1 MQNFRHKEFKLY
13 SNLEKPNLSVGMFVV
28 ETRLDSNYLNGLD
41 KGQYR
46 DSIKFTNIIR
56 TKRPALRAGLAFR
69 KKSCPP
75 CTIFELIYFGFEA
88 AGEYLDLCLLCIEP
102 CSL

>member
-28 ETRLDSNYLNGLD
+28 ETRIDSNYLNGLD

-56 TKRPALRAGLAFR
+56 TKRSALRAGLPFR
-69 KKSCPP
+69 KKVVLPVQFSNLF
-75 CTIFELIYFGFEA
+75 I
-88 AGEYLDLCLLCIEP
+88 LDLKRLASI
-102 CSL
+102 